1 MTPAINMENLVSRL
15 RNSLRRI
22 KSSITRYKGQLAA
35 GDMFLTLEEGFLNK
49 FDEIVVI
56 GDIHGCYDE
65 FKELLQRVHHESP
78 SKKPDKCLKI
88 LVGDLVNK
96 GPKSVKVLEACR
108 DIYPS
113 SILAVR
119 GNHDEIVLAE
129 YNKCKAG
136 EKLLP
141 KNKWIEK
148 VPGRYIDYLKRLPYT
163 ISLPSL
169 NCIIVHA
176 GLDPSCEEPAKNT
189 PLKLMTTMRNIV
201 VERKPNSKD
210 TYYRCTKS
218 KDEGAAWALF
228 WPGPEHV
235 YFGHDARRRL
245 QDDHEFATGLDTGC
259 VYGDRLSYVY
269 IKGLRK
275 GEICSVKAKEIYE
288 PTSENE
294 ATKESK

>member
-1 MTPAINMENLVSRL
+1 MDNLVSCL
-15 RNSLRRI
+15 RNFLPRVE
-22 KSSITRYKGQLAA
+22 SSITKCKGHLAA
-35 GDMFLTLEEGFLNK
+35 GDQFVTLEESFLSK

-65 FKELLQRVHHESP
+65 FKELLKKVHQESP

-96 GPKSVKVLEACR
+96 GPKNVKVLEACR
-108 DIYPS
+108 DIYPN

-119 GNHDEIVLAE
+119 GNHDEIVLEE
-129 YNKCKAG
+129 YNKYKG
-136 EKLLP
+136 GDKLRP

-148 VPGRYIDYLKRLPYT
+148 VPGRYMEYLKRLPYT

-169 NCIIVHA
+169 GCIIVHA
-176 GLDPSCEEPAKNT
+176 GIDPSCEDPARNT
-189 PLKLMTTMRNIV
+189 PTKLMTTMRNIV
-201 VERKPNSKD
+201 VERNPNSKD

-269 IKGLRK
+269 IKGPRK
-275 GEICSVKAKEIYE
+275 GEICSIKAKEVYE
-288 PTSENE
+288 PVSDTDANN
-294 ATKESK
+294 KESNSH